1 MENLEQKEAQLLE
14 KIKTQVGDQL
24 KEVSGIVNELK
35 SKNTSLEAKYAELE
49 QKAASMKSADPEQMK
64 LISDEVTRIAGELK
78 AAQETR
84 TNQKVA
90 TIEETLKSHEGQ
102 FKEMLARKSGTV
114 KLELKATQTSADIGS
129 GDSWDTL
136 GRDHLSGWH
145 KGGAISEI
153 PTRKPFMNELFQK
166 LPTSDEYVKYMEQD
180 TIVRD
185 AKNVAGCAAS
195 THNTKITFKKRT
207 IQMEK
212 VRDFVHI
219 CDDMLTNYPF
229 VKGQITRLIKSSID
243 LKIDNDLVF
252 GTGVSP
258 IIRGLDYYAS
268 TFNASASG
276 ASYAN
281 TVVNADIVDLLSVA
295 GAQIKAFGQQ
305 NAYNPDTIAMNPR
318 DLQLLKMIKN
328 LDGDSITKNGV
339 ARLFYQL
346 GGNFYIDGMLVVE
359 NPLIPEDQAYVF
371 DSSKGYIYYI
381 PGVGIEFSYE
391 NGTNF
396 ETETVTVKAYRR
408 MNFLVE
414 NNNANAFMHIGS
426 LAQGVADIKKV

>member
-114 KLELKATQTSADIGS
+114 MLELKATQTSADIGS

-268 TFNASASG
+268 TFNAAASG

-281 TVVNADIVDLLSVA
+281 TVVNGWLS
-295 GAQIKAFGQQ
+295 
-305 NAYNPDTIAMNPR
+305 
-318 DLQLLKMIKN
+318 
-328 LDGDSITKNGV
+328 
-339 ARLFYQL
+339 
-346 GGNFYIDGMLVVE
+346 
-359 NPLIPEDQAYVF
+359 
-371 DSSKGYIYYI
+371 
-381 PGVGIEFSYE
+381 
-391 NGTNF
+391 
-396 ETETVTVKAYRR
+396 
-408 MNFLVE
+408 
-414 NNNANAFMHIGS
+414 
-426 LAQGVADIKKV
+426 

>member
-49 QKAASMKSADPEQMK
+49 QKAASMKSADHEQMK

-114 KLELKATQTSADIGS
+114 MLELKATQTSADIGS

-391 NGTNF
+391 NGTNYK
-396 ETETVTVKAYRR
+396 KAFADNYYSTDDAS
-408 MNFLVE
+408 LVE
-414 NNNANAFMHIGS
+414 HIG
-426 LAQGVADIKKV
+426 VKVQIL